1 MPLKFGGGPKCKRCG
16 KTVYKAEEVISEAGI
31 FHKQCFRCS
40 SCNKVPGEQTSSE
53 IAPFYLHL
61 FIFYFIY
68 YFLILKRLISLGF
81 RFFKNLY
88 LGGFRGE
95 E

>member
-61 FIFYFIY
+61 FIFDFIY
-68 YFLILKRLISLGF
+68 LLFSYFKKAYITWISIF
-81 RFFKNLY
+81 
-88 LGGFRGE
+88 
-95 E
+95 

>member
-40 SCNKVPGEQTSSE
+40 SCNKVPGEQSTTSE
-53 IAPFYLHL
+53 IASLYFNL
-61 FIFYFIY
+61 FFIY
-68 YFLILKRLISLGF
+68 LFQYFLNYLNNNYFHYLF
-81 RFFKNLY
+81 RDWTHIH
-88 LGGFRGE
+88 
-95 E
+95 